1 MSESQSASSPTS
13 ESPEQGSDLHSR
25 VSAAFDKLKVSAA
38 ELNAVSDELGQ
49 PIPAIDAA
57 LQKLNLGVSA
67 WVEFARRD
75 DPEYERLW
83 DCSIGYAKVSGTW
96 GIAIR
101 TRNGFYEDPETEEW
115 RFNDAPRSY
124 RLEALDK
131 LPELLEQLARVA
143 NDTASELKRKL
154 ASTKQ
159 VATTISQMASASP
172 ARRK

>member
-1 MSESQSASSPTS
+1 ME
-13 ESPEQGSDLHSR
+13 
-25 VSAAFDKLKVSAA
+25 FDKR
-38 ELNAVSDELGQ
+38 SDPQ
-49 PIPAIDAA
+49 YDR
-57 LQKLNLGVSA
+57 
-67 WVEFARRD
+67 F
-75 DPEYERLW
+75 W
-83 DCSIGYAKVSGTW
+83 DRSIGYARVSGTW

-101 TRNGFYEDPETEEW
+101 SRNGFFDDFETEEW

-143 NDTASELKRKL
+143 NDTANELKRKL

-159 VATTISQMASASP
+159 VAATISRTAAPSP

>member
-1 MSESQSASSPTS
+1 MSDSGVPSTPPQQDSGLQE
-13 ESPEQGSDLHSR
+13 R
-25 VSAAFDKLKVSAA
+25 VSAAFDKLAESAA
-38 ELNAVSDELGQ
+38 ELNAVSDELGK

-67 WVEFARRD
+67 WVEFDKRS
-75 DPEYERLW
+75 DPEYERFW
-83 DCSIGYAKVSGTW
+83 DRSIGYARVSGTW

-101 TRNGFYEDPETEEW
+101 SRNGFFDDFETDEW

-143 NDTASELKRKL
+143 NETASELKRRL

-159 VATTISQMASASP
+159 VAATISQMASAGP
-172 ARRK
+172 VRGK